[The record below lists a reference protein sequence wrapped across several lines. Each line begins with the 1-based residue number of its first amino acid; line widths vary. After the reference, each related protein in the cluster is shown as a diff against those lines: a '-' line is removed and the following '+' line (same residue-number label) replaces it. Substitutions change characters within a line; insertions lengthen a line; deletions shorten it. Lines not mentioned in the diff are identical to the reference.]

1 MISHIIKAS
10 WILFVCCLFT
20 TQIHAQPIVKLWDRT
35 LGGSQNLPSPGYDT
49 YITNSI
55 VNNQQQLLF
64 TCESNSDS
72 GFNKSQNSFQP
83 IPPPTINNSGTW
95 LVSLDPITGLK
106 QWDKVVGGRNISLCT
121 GLYQQN
127 KNSFILNATIFTND
141 TTLDLTAPVVY
152 PNIVNPYGIWILNFD
167 SLGNKICN
175 KRIVA
180 DNLKLNINDI
190 LVDSNYIYFVGSI
203 IDSVSS
209 TSGDFNLLTCQNSS
223 DLFLL
228 KFNLQTQQIE
238 WTHAIGGAG
247 RELGIV
253 IKKGWNNDLIVGGRT
268 NSTISCNQSVGAW
281 TTTGTN
287 IQYDYFILAIDTS
300 GTIKWQKHFGGL
312 KEELL
317 IDLLKTK
324 DGGYLAYG
332 ITNSNL
338 GYDVSQ
344 DTLTSTRSC
353 WLVKMDS
360 LGTKIWDRRFGP
372 CGSYSL
378 YSANAG
384 GSAAYGAS
392 GGQGRWYCNHLC
404 VETLDGGYLFGIG
417 IQGSNCGDVTESA
430 RGNSDYWIV
439 KTDVSGNK
447 LWDKRYGGPSN
458 NNIQSLVELDTSI
471 YIVSGFH
478 TTSAAGFDKTEVGPG
493 NNDVWIVCFKDTSL
507 VTGNT
512 ELAPQNFQFNIW
524 PNPTNQTLY
533 YSIANSVKIEQI
545 QVINLLGEVVLRAEN
560 SLVSNINVSS
570 LQEGTYIVSAK
581 LNNNAI
587 VRKRF
592 VVVK

>member
-1 MISHIIKAS
+1 MSLKNCLLTMMILIGSS
-10 WILFVCCLFT
+10 SFCF
-20 TQIHAQPIVKLWDRT
+20 AQPIVKLWDRT
-35 LGGSQNLPSPGYDT
+35 LGGGGIASQLDAH
-49 YITNSI
+49 IINSI

-64 TCESNSDS
+64 TCESTSDS

-83 IPPPTINNSGTW
+83 IPSPGYKNSGIW
-95 LVSLDPITGLK
+95 LLSLNPNNGLK

-121 GLYQQN
+121 GFYQQN
-127 KNSFILNATIFTND
+127 TNSFILNATIFTND
-141 TTLDLTAPVVY
+141 TTLDLTAPVIY

-167 SLGNKICN
+167 SLGNKIWN
-175 KRIVA
+175 RRIVA

-203 IDSVSS
+203 IDSTSS

-228 KFNLQTQQIE
+228 KFNMQTQQIE

-247 RELGIV
+247 KEIGIV
-253 IKKGWNNDLIVGGRT
+253 LKKGWNNDLIVGGRT
-268 NSTISCNQSVGAW
+268 NSTISCNQSLGAW

-300 GTIKWQKHFGGL
+300 GSVKWQKHFGGL

-344 DTLTSTRSC
+344 DTLTSTKSC

-372 CGSYSL
+372 CGSNIL

-392 GGQGRWYCNHLC
+392 GGQGRLHSNHLC
-404 VETLDGGYLFGIG
+404 VETLDGGYLFGIV

-430 RGNSDYWIV
+430 RGNRDYWIV

-458 NNIQSLVELDTSI
+458 NSIQSLVELDTSI
-471 YIVSGFH
+471 YIVSGFS
-478 TTSAAGFDKTEVGPG
+478 TNSAAGFDKTEVGPG

-507 VTGNT
+507 LTGNT
-512 ELAPQNFQFNIW
+512 ELTSQNFQFNIW

-533 YSIANSVKIEQI
+533 YSIANTVKIEQL

-560 SLVSNINVSS
+560 LLDNTINVAS
-570 LQEGTYIVSAK
+570 LQAGTYIISAK
-581 LNNNAI
+581 LNNNAL
-587 VRKRF
+587 VRKRI
-592 VVVK
+592 VVVR

>member
-1 MISHIIKAS
+1 MSLKKILLTMMILLGSSSFSIG
-10 WILFVCCLFT
+10 
-20 TQIHAQPIVKLWDRT
+20 QPIIKLWDRT
-35 LGGSQNLPSPGYDT
+35 LGGSQNPPSSGYDS

-64 TCESNSDS
+64 TCESTSDS

-83 IPPPTINNSGTW
+83 IPPPTSNNSGTW
-95 LVSLDPITGLK
+95 LLSLNPITGIK
-106 QWDKVVGGRNISLCT
+106 QWDKVVGGRKISLCT

-127 KNSFILNATIFTND
+127 ANSFILNATIFTND

-167 SLGNKICN
+167 SLGNKIWN

-180 DNLKLNINDI
+180 DNLVLNINDI
-190 LVDSNYIYFVGSI
+190 LVDSNFIYFAGSI
-203 IDSVSS
+203 IDSISS

-228 KFNLQTQQIE
+228 KFNMQTQQIE

-247 RELGIV
+247 EEIGIV
-253 IKKGWNNDLIVGGRT
+253 LKKGWNNDLIVGGRT
-268 NSTISCNQSVGAW
+268 NSTISCNQNVGAW

-287 IQYDYFILAIDTS
+287 IKYDYFVLAIDTS
-300 GTIKWQKHFGGL
+300 GTVKWQKHFGGL

-344 DTLTSTRSC
+344 DTLTSTKSC

-360 LGTKIWDRRFGP
+360 LGTKVWDRRFGP
-372 CGSYSL
+372 CGSNIV
-378 YSANAG
+378 YSALNS
-384 GSAAYGAS
+384 GSSGYGAS
-392 GGQGRWYCNHLC
+392 GFQGRLHDNHLC
-404 VETLDGGYLFGIG
+404 IETSDGGYLFGVTIT
-417 IQGSNCGDVTESA
+417 SPNCGDVTETA
-430 RGNSDYWIV
+430 RGIRDYWIV

-447 LWDKRYGGPSN
+447 LWDKRYGGPSS

-478 TTSAAGFDKTEVGPG
+478 GTSAAGFDKTEVGPG
-493 NNDVWIVCFKDTSL
+493 NSDVWIVCFKDTSL
-507 VTGNT
+507 LTGNT

-533 YSIANSVKIEQI
+533 YSIANTVKVEQI
-545 QVINLLGEVVLRAEN
+545 QVTNLLGEVVLRAEN
-560 SLVSNINVSS
+560 LLDNTINVAS
-570 LQEGTYIVSAK
+570 LQAGTYIISAK
-581 LNNNAI
+581 LNNNAL

>member
-1 MISHIIKAS
+1 MILIGSS
-10 WILFVCCLFT
+10 SFCF
-20 TQIHAQPIVKLWDRT
+20 AQPIVKLWDRT
-35 LGGSQNLPSPGYDT
+35 LGGSQNPPSSGYDT

-83 IPPPTINNSGTW
+83 IPPPTTNNSGTW

-106 QWDKVVGGRNISLCT
+106 QWDKVVGGRNVSLCT
-121 GLYQQN
+121 GLYKQN
-127 KNSFILNATIFTND
+127 ANSFILNATIFTND
-141 TTLDLTAPVVY
+141 TTLDLSAPVVY

-167 SLGNKICN
+167 SLGNKIWN

-180 DNLKLNINDI
+180 DNLVLNINDI
-190 LVDSNYIYFVGSI
+190 LVDSNFIYFVGSI

-209 TSGDFNLLTCQNSS
+209 TLGDFNLQTCQNSS

-228 KFNLQTQQIE
+228 KFNIQTQQIE

-247 RELGIV
+247 KELGIV
-253 IKKGWNNDLIVGGRT
+253 LKKGWNNDLIVGGRT
-268 NSTISCNQSVGAW
+268 NSFISCNQSVGAW
-281 TTTGTN
+281 TSTGTN

-300 GTIKWQKHFGGL
+300 GSVKWQKHFGGL

-344 DTLTSTRSC
+344 DTLTSTKSC

-372 CGSYSL
+372 CGSNIVYSPFN
-378 YSANAG
+378 S
-384 GSAAYGAS
+384 GSSAYGAS
-392 GGQGRWYCNHLC
+392 GGQGRLHDNHLC
-404 VETLDGGYLFGIG
+404 IETLDGGYLFGITITG
-417 IQGSNCGDVTESA
+417 PNCGDVTETA
-430 RGNSDYWIV
+430 RGVRDYWLV
-439 KTDVSGNK
+439 KTDISGNK
-447 LWDKRYGGPSN
+447 LWDKRYGGPNTSL
-458 NNIQSLVELDTSI
+458 IQSLVELDTSI
-471 YIVSGFH
+471 YFVSG
-478 TTSAAGFDKTEVGPG
+478 TTGTSQAGFDKTEVGPG
-493 NNDVWIVCFKDTSL
+493 NNDVWIICFNDTSL

-533 YSIANSVKIEQI
+533 YSIANTVKIEQI
-545 QVINLLGEVVLRAEN
+545 QVINLLGEVVLRVEN
-560 SLVSNINVSS
+560 LLDNTINVAS
-570 LQEGTYIVSAK
+570 LQAGTYIFSVK
-581 LNNNAI
+581 LNNNAL

>member
-1 MISHIIKAS
+1 MSLKNCLLTMMILIGSS
-10 WILFVCCLFT
+10 SFCF
-20 TQIHAQPIVKLWDRT
+20 AQPIIKLWDKT
-35 LGGSQNLPSPGYDT
+35 LGGGSSLFNGALGQDS

-55 VNNQQQLLF
+55 INNQNQLLF
-64 TCESNSDS
+64 TCESTSDS

-83 IPPPTINNSGTW
+83 LPQTFSSNSGTW
-95 LVSLDPITGLK
+95 LLSLDPITGLK
-106 QWDKVVGGRNISLCT
+106 QWDKVFGGRNISLCT

-127 KNSFILNATIFTND
+127 ANSFILNATIFTND
-141 TTLDLTAPVVY
+141 TTHDLTAPVVY
-152 PNIVNPYGIWILNFD
+152 PNIINPYGIWILNFD
-167 SLGNKICN
+167 SLGNKIWN

-180 DNLKLNINDI
+180 DNLILNINDI
-190 LVDSNYIYFVGSI
+190 LVDSNFIYFVGSI

-238 WTHAIGGAG
+238 WTRAIGGAG

-268 NSTISCNQSVGAW
+268 NSPFSCNQTVGAW

-287 IQYDYFILAIDTS
+287 IQDDYFVLVIDTA
-300 GTIKWQKHFGGL
+300 GTVKWQKHFGGL

-344 DTLTSTRSC
+344 DTLTSTKSC

-372 CGSYSL
+372 CGSNILFSTL
-378 YSANAG
+378 VS
-384 GSAAYGAS
+384 GSFAYGS
-392 GGQGRWYCNHLC
+392 FGGQGRRHVNHLC
-404 VETLDGGYLFGIG
+404 IETADEGYLFGIT
-417 IQGSNCGDVTESA
+417 IQGPICGDVNEA
-430 RGNSDYWIV
+430 AKGNGDYWLV
-439 KTDVSGNK
+439 KTDLSGNK
-447 LWDKRYGGPSN
+447 LWDKRYGGPSS
-458 NNIQSLVELDTSI
+458 NNIQSLVELDKSI

-493 NNDVWIVCFKDTSL
+493 GNDVWIVCFKDTSL

-524 PNPTNQTLY
+524 PNPSNQTLY
-533 YSIANSVKIEQI
+533 YSIANTVKIEQI
-545 QVINLLGEVVLRAEN
+545 QVINLLGEVELKAEN
-560 SLVSNINVSS
+560 LLDNTINVNS
-570 LQEGTYIVSAK
+570 LQAGTYIISAK
-581 LNNNAI
+581 LNNNAL

-592 VVVK
+592 VVVR